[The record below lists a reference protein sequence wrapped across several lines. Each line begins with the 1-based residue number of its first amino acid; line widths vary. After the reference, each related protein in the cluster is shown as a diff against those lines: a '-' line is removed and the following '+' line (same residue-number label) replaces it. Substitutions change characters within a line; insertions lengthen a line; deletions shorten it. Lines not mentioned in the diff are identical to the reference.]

1 MYSRGLLVVIGNV
14 DNVDGLSLRALLDAI
29 NSDVCM
35 RFVISPSVNG
45 AIVVWIV
52 STLDNGNDVDD
63 DDDDDDDDVN
73 DDDDGGEVDDA
84 AATAAAAATVSIA
97 CVFAVVSLI
106 NASFIDDTTPLLPL
120 SRVNDNDDNDGTTTC
135 SALSSLCIVFDTT
148 NSFIV
153 PL

>member
-14 DNVDGLSLRALLDAI
+14 DDVDGLSLRALLDAI
-29 NSDVCM
+29 NWDVCM

-63 DDDDDDDDVN
+63 DDDDEDVN
-73 DDDDGGEVDDA
+73 GDDDDDGSKVDD
-84 AATAAAAATVSIA
+84 AATAAAATVAVA
-97 CVFAVVSLI
+97 CVCAVVAPL
-106 NASFIDDTTPLLPL
+106 NASFIDATTPLLPL